1 MNYGT
6 LKYQNTDVK
15 LINSDLNKYSTTEE
29 AIGVWTNGKTVYRK
43 VIYFTMGTS
52 EKGKTIS
59 TGISNMDW
67 LVAAYGSG
75 LYNGAIFL
83 PIGSTFYNEG
93 GWNSFHITGHGTTIQ
108 LQQSANYPMT
118 TGYIIL
124 EYTKK

>member
-6 LKYQNTDVK
+6 LKYQNTDIK

-29 AIGVWTNGKTVYRK
+29 AIGIWTNGKTIYRK
-43 VIYFTMGTS
+43 VIYFTMGAS
-52 EKGKTIS
+52 EKSKAIS

-75 LYNGAIFL
+75 LYSGNIFL

-93 GWNSFHITGHGTTIQ
+93 GWNSFHVTGHGTTIQ